1 MWLPEELNPEKSFKK
16 YEWDLLMVASIAIL
30 AKATPGQGHTIK
42 DILKNIVEARG
53 GTLGI
58 NPTGCSPD
66 HRLRLRASRFDSYFG
81 WFFITS
87 VEYY

>member
-42 DILKNIVEARG
+42 DIPKNIVEARG
-53 GTLGI
+53 GALWVSIQQDVLQTIDYVYEQAGLI
-58 NPTGCSPD
+58 
-66 HRLRLRASRFDSYFG
+66 A
-81 WFFITS
+81 TS
-87 VEYY
+87 VGSS

>member
-1 MWLPEELNPEKSFKK
+1 MWLPEELKPEKSFKK

-53 GTLGI
+53 GTLGTI
-58 NPTGCSPD
+58 QQDVLQTIDYVYEQAG
-66 HRLRLRASRFDSYFG
+66 LIA
-81 WFFITS
+81 TS
-87 VEYY
+87 VGSS